1 MRKIKK
7 VRKTIETIEPLY
19 KVNDVVMFKDNLLMV
34 VIGEI
39 YVKQNKYWYR
49 VRYNHNYYENK
60 MIGWFNVSEEELET
74 KPLNYESLLME
85 KYIDYKWKYEHLC
98 FELTRRFKNE

>member
-1 MRKIKK
+1 MKKIKK

-19 KVNDVVMFKDNLLMV
+19 KVDDVVMFKDNLLMV

-39 YVKQNKYWYR
+39 LVKRNKYWYR
-49 VRYNHNYYENK
+49 VRYNHLHFENEK
-60 MIGWFNVSEEELET
+60 VGWFNVSEEELET

-85 KYIDYKWKYEHLC
+85 KYIDYKLKYEHLC
-98 FELTRRFKNE
+98 FELTRGVKNE